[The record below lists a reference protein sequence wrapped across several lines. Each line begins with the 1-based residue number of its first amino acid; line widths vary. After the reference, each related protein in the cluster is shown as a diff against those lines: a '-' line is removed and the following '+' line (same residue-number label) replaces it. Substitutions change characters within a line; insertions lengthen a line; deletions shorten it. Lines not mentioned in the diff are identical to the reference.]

1 MLTKS
6 RIIVLHT
13 IKHSDSGMVVQCYSD
28 VKGRSA
34 CYFFAGGKHSKSAMM
49 FPLSM
54 LDVVLFSRHQEGNTM
69 PVIKEAVPVCQLP
82 NLKTDIRKGAISIFM
97 CELLLKTLKES
108 SPDPSLFVF
117 LSNSIMLLEAVD
129 EGVENFQLHFAVNLC
144 KVLGY
149 MPEDNYSGPSFPP
162 NPTVGQAGGSNP
174 DSRTHFNF
182 TTGKFTHDYSEAFCF
197 QPEESLLLHQI
208 MSTPLAALR
217 EITCSG
223 QMRNRFLTRII
234 DYLSFHTSLK
244 IELKSLA
251 VLRELF
257 S

>member
-129 EGVENFQLHFAVNLC
+129 EGVENFHLHFAVNLC